1 MKKYVVRDFET
12 GTPIEIFD
20 TREEVVECLKA
31 FEEQDIKDG
40 IFESGFYEVAEIG
53 EEELIKLGML

>member
-20 TREEVVECLKA
+20 TREEAVECLKA
-31 FEEQDIKDG
+31 FEEQDIEEG
-40 IFESGFYEVAEIG
+40 IYTPGFYEIAEC
-53 EEELIKLGML
+53 EL